1 MKRQLYYEMY
11 KTTSLSWSR
20 VALELDERVETVRD
34 GAREYASSKGL
45 PYPPLEENDPR
56 WETYPKNQR
65 PRPRLVDARDWPRYV
80 KARYEEPL
88 EFASSLETI
97 DHPLSSVIGDE

>member
-20 VALELDERVETVRD
+20 VALELGERVETVRD
-34 GAREYASSKGL
+34 GAREYARVEGL

-56 WETYPKNQR
+56 WETYPRDQR
-65 PRPRLVDARDWPRYV
+65 PRPRLVADRNWPEYV
-80 KARYEEPL
+80 QARYEEPL
-88 EFASSLETI
+88 EFASGLETL
-97 DHPLSSVIGDE
+97 DHPLSAVIGDE